1 MKWNVGIFKVFAL
14 YYCIETKLW
23 LDSIIS
29 CFSKVSSFRIQVK
42 LENNS
47 NLKGKFTKL
56 DWNGLV
62 WKNQMEPLQF
72 QSIFKIVMV
81 TQSIPGLVGL
91 IGLISPRLDWLLIR
105 CFLCNC
111 ISHYLIISVFIC
123 YRIINPR
130 IWRPR
135 HSSRRTLS
143 SLQYQAS

>member
-1 MKWNVGIFKVFAL
+1 MKWNVGIFKGFAI

-29 CFSKVSSFRIQVK
+29 CFSKVSSLKIQVK
-42 LENNS
+42 LENNC

-105 CFLCNC
+105 CHSLCFP
-111 ISHYLIISVFIC
+111 SFFGKYGLYLWDARNKSPMKLPQKWSF
-123 YRIINPR
+123 
-130 IWRPR
+130 
-135 HSSRRTLS
+135 
-143 SLQYQAS
+143 

>member
-1 MKWNVGIFKVFAL
+1 MKCRNFQWVCSLLLHRNVFKN
-14 YYCIETKLW
+14 KLRIQNRQEIW
-23 LDSIIS
+23 
-29 CFSKVSSFRIQVK
+29 IQVK
-42 LENNS
+42 LENNC

-105 CFLCNC
+105 WVWAYQYQLPSICTGKSSIYDTFYLT
-111 ISHYLIISVFIC
+111 LIIIE
-123 YRIINPR
+123 R
-130 IWRPR
+130 
-135 HSSRRTLS
+135 LM
-143 SLQYQAS
+143 